1 MSATS
6 TSAILLRR
14 INWGEASQLFTFY
27 TRRLGKVEAIGRG
40 TKKTG
45 SKLNGHLQFFASVDL
60 LIARGRNFDQLA
72 GALLEERFFAI
83 NADFQQVLLG
93 SLMLELV
100 DQLTKP
106 YQSDGRLFALL
117 YRSLAAV
124 GSAVPLTKQRCAE
137 LQQQFTIE
145 LLSELGYRPPAAV
158 AASRTSLR
166 RFLNQHLDRELN
178 VKRFITAVS
187 LDGWLPVC

>member
-1 MSATS
+1 MPACS

-27 TRRLGKVEAIGRG
+27 TRRLGKVEAVGRG
-40 TKKTG
+40 TKKTQ

-60 LIARGRNFDQLA
+60 LIARGRNFEQLA
-72 GALLEERFFAI
+72 GAVLEETFFPVVPSL
-83 NADFQQVLLG
+83 QQVFLG

-100 DQLTKP
+100 DQLTRPHKP
-106 YQSDGRLFALL
+106 DLRLFELL
-117 YRSLAAV
+117 RTSLGVV
-124 GSAVPLTKQRCAE
+124 GSERPLTKQRCAE
-137 LQQQFTIE
+137 LQQRFTVE

-158 AASRTSLR
+158 ATNRTSLR

-178 VKRFITAVS
+178 VKRFVTAVS

>member
-83 NADFQQVLLG
+83 NADFQQVLL
-93 SLMLELV
+93 
-100 DQLTKP
+100 DQLVAKP
-106 YQSDGRLFALL
+106 SMSHRQSIRL
-117 YRSLAAV
+117 
-124 GSAVPLTKQRCAE
+124 T
-137 LQQQFTIE
+137 
-145 LLSELGYRPPAAV
+145 
-158 AASRTSLR
+158 
-166 RFLNQHLDRELN
+166 
-178 VKRFITAVS
+178 
-187 LDGWLPVC
+187 